1 MGKFAS
7 GKRAYFISDRSG
19 QRYPYRDARREW
31 TGAIVGP
38 DEFEPKH
45 PQLYPVRN
53 LSEPQALRD
62 ARPDRTEPAV
72 QQLLRKNAFSSSV
85 IAGSSVITVT
95 EINHGRTTGDRVRF
109 RKVNG
114 FNGFSSSNLSAA
126 SGYIINVVDSDTY
139 TFSAGLETSI
149 NGNTNGDQRGG
160 GENATVEEE
169 SETSVA
175 TMGVVFTVSVAA
187 VTTTSVTTF
196 DSSSI
201 TLDSSTKTFDE
212 G

>member
-7 GKRAYFISDRSG
+7 GKRSYFISDRSG

-72 QQLLRKNAFSSSV
+72 EQLLTRDPFTS
-85 IAGSSVITVT
+85 GSSGTAVITVT
-95 EINHGRTTGDRVRF
+95 EINHGRTTGDVVRF
-109 RKVNG
+109 RNANG
-114 FNGFSSSNLSAA
+114 FDGFTKSVLEGSSGFS
-126 SGYIINVVDSDTY
+126 ITVTTSDAY
-139 TFSAGLETSI
+139 TFTASSGTATTGS
-149 NGNTNGDQRGG
+149 QRGG
-160 GENATVEEE
+160 GENAT
-169 SETSVA
+169 A
-175 TMGVVFTVSVAA
+175 GP
-187 VTTTSVTTF
+187 VT
-196 DSSSI
+196 
-201 TLDSSTKTFDE
+201 LEK
-212 G
+212 